1 MLNVSPQLLRLIPTK
16 QKLLVFFN
24 LLNVTKPK
32 VAEFVYL
39 NQMQDNLVKHIN
51 TTARSKSR
59 GEDIQYNLLTD
70 PIINTLKVNIPYSYL
85 FTIFEEQIDNAIK
98 FSCPK
103 SAIIVNFKLEKED
116 LFIEIINEGQLKI
129 KFNPNEMFM
138 EVNNSLN
145 GSQGFG
151 LGIFIIKKLCSLFD
165 CMFTLTEDKSFVIAK
180 TKMKCTY

>member
-1 MLNVSPQLLRLIPTK
+1 
-16 QKLLVFFN
+16 
-24 LLNVTKPK
+24 
-32 VAEFVYL
+32 
-39 NQMQDNLVKHIN
+39 MQDNLVKHIN